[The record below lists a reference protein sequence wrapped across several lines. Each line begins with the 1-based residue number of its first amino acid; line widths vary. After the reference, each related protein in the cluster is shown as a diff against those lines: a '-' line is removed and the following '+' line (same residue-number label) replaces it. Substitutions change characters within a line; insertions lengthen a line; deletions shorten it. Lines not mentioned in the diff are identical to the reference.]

1 MMVVVSTSGY
11 FVSVIGPYQSDAQNN
26 DAKILK
32 YMFAHDKEEKVN
44 WVKDGDVFVVDR
56 GFRDSVDFLS
66 DIGIKT
72 EMPAF
77 LKKRQNSWIQNKVI
91 LGVLPLKSDGWLN
104 RPTLD

>member
-1 MMVVVSTSGY
+1 MMVVMSTSGY
-11 FVSVIGPYQSDAQNN
+11 FVSVIGPYLSDAQNN

-32 YMFAHDKEEKVN
+32 HMFAQDKEEIVN

-66 DIGIKT
+66 DLGIKT

-77 LKKRQNSWIQNKVI
+77 LKKKTKTAGYRTK
-91 LGVLPLKSDGWLN
+91 
-104 RPTLD
+104 